1 MLELNASIEAARAG
15 EAGRGFAV
23 VADEIGTL
31 SANSS
36 QASAKIHD
44 VIAHSLTSVE
54 KGKELV
60 AKTDKTI
67 SESADFSA
75 NNTQIVGEIVN
86 FVETQK
92 NSADDISASITKI
105 SEMVEDTAASAEE
118 NSAISSNLGECAQT
132 LMNTIGQFKLKE

>member
-1 MLELNASIEAARAG
+1 M
-15 EAGRGFAV
+15 
-23 VADEIGTL
+23 
-31 SANSS
+31 
-36 QASAKIHD
+36 
-44 VIAHSLTSVE
+44 IAHSLTAVE

-92 NSADDISASITKI
+92 NSADEISASIKKM
-105 SEMVEDTAASAEE
+105 SEMVEDNAASAEE
-118 NSAISSNLGECAQT
+118 NAAISSHLGECAQM
-132 LMNTIGQFKLKE
+132 LMNTIAQFQLRER